1 MMTPALLPALLA
13 LVAWLWLLLAHDRF
27 WQSGPELP
35 PVPPPSPAPAPMPA
49 IDIIVPARNEAETIG
64 DALASLLAQD
74 YPGRVRILM
83 VDDGS
88 SDGTGAIA
96 RRLAETAGHKTAG
109 HETES
114 QGRLTVLAGSPTPP
128 GWSGK
133 LWALSQGIEHAS
145 SELLLLTDA
154 DIVHA
159 PGHLAAMAAKAEAE
173 RLDLVSEM
181 VALRCESLSERALVP
196 AFVFF
201 FQLLYP
207 FAAVNDPRRQVAA
220 AAGGSILVRRDT
232 LARAGGI
239 AAIKGALID
248 DVALARKIKPRGRIW
263 LGHSRLARSLRA
275 YPDFG
280 EIWRMIARTAFV
292 QLRHSFLLLAG
303 TVLGLGLIFLTPPAA
318 TLFAHGLARL
328 AGFSAWVLS
337 ALLYVPT
344 LRRFGRSLLWAPLLP
359 PIATFYL
366 AATIGSAVDH
376 WRGRGVVWKGR
387 AYRGAQS

>member
-1 MMTPALLPALLA
+1 MTPALLLALLA
-13 LVAWLWLLLAHDRF
+13 FVSWVWLLLAHDRF
-27 WQSGPELP
+27 WQSEPELSP
-35 PVPPPSPAPAPMPA
+35 APPPSPVPA

-64 DALASLLAQD
+64 EVLSSLLAQD
-74 YPGRVRILM
+74 YPGTVRILM

-88 SDGTGAIA
+88 SDETAAIA
-96 RRLAETAGHKTAG
+96 RRLAQVANQRTADQ
-109 HETES
+109 E
-114 QGRLTVLAGSPTPP
+114 RLTVLAGTPTPP

-145 SELLLLTDA
+145 SGLLLLTDA

-173 RLDLVSEM
+173 GLDLVSEM
-181 VALRCESLSERALVP
+181 VALRCESFSERALVP

-207 FAAVNDPRRQVAA
+207 FAAVNDPRRPLAA
-220 AAGGSILVRRDT
+220 AAGGSILVRRAA

-239 AAIKGALID
+239 AAIRGALID
-248 DVALARKIKPRGRIW
+248 DVALARRIKPGGRIW
-263 LGHSRLARSLRA
+263 LGHSRLARSRRA

-292 QLRHSFLLLAG
+292 QLRHSVLLLAA
-303 TVLGLGLIFLTPPAA
+303 TVLGLGLIFLVPPAA
-318 TLFAHGLARL
+318 ALFGHGLTRL
-328 AGFSAWVLS
+328 MGIASWALS

-344 LRRFGRSLLWAPLLP
+344 LRRFGRSPLWAPFLP
-359 PIATFYL
+359 LIAAFYL
-366 AATIGSAVDH
+366 AATIGSAMDH